1 MFSKAVKAK
10 MNQLKPI
17 FTRKADCRDC
27 YKCVRECPVKAIK
40 IEDNSAGI
48 VDELCIHCGRCVNVC
63 PVGAKKVRND
73 VSTVQQLFD
82 LGRDVILSLAPSWRV
97 EFKGLH
103 ASQLI
108 AAIKQLG
115 FGEVAETAIG
125 AQLVSEAVAKLIDHS
140 GQGLFLSTACPVA
153 VDLVCKYYP
162 EYGKYLTEVASPL
175 VAHTRFLKS
184 LRGESC
190 SVVFAGPCIAK
201 KVESERFNEAISSAL
216 TFENLHEWFAEKS
229 IDPKLI
235 PVDESVNFFPYNAG
249 EGGLYPVDGGMIS
262 GIRSGLQKENVEFM
276 CFSGVEG
283 IVTALHELKEL
294 PAGRQIFV
302 ELLACAGGCVNGPV
316 MKRKEAT
323 ILKRDR
329 IVSAVAV
336 MGSER
341 HGNGEID
348 VSAKLSIPAI
358 KRLRRPENLIRAA
371 LQRVGKTSSRD
382 ELNCGS
388 CGYDSCRDF
397 AEALLDGK
405 AMENMCVSYMRKLAS
420 KKANALI
427 KAMPAGVVIADAGM
441 RIIECNRQFAS
452 IFGPDMEMVFDAS
465 PGMEG
470 AQLDKIVPFHK
481 VFRNVLVTGE
491 DWVDHDIGYRDH
503 QLNISVFSIEKGQ
516 VVGAVIQDIRV
527 PHVRRDQVIRR
538 VEEVIRRNL
547 ETVQKVAYL
556 LGENAS
562 ETELRLNNVLE
573 AFGSSP
579 EEVDGISQDYE

>member
-1 MFSKAVKAK
+1 MFLKAVKAQ

-17 FTRKADCRDC
+17 FTRKSDCRDC

-48 VDELCIHCGRCVNVC
+48 VDELCIHCGRCVEVC

-73 VSTVQQLFD
+73 ISTVQQLFD
-82 LGRDVILSLAPSWRV
+82 LDRDVILSLAPSWRV

-103 ASQLI
+103 ASQLVG
-108 AAIKQLG
+108 AIRQLG
-115 FGEVAETAIG
+115 FSEVSETAIG
-125 AQLVSEAVAKLIDHS
+125 AQLVSKAVAELIDNA
-140 GQGLFLSTACPVA
+140 GPGLFLSTACPVV
-153 VDLVCKYYP
+153 VDLICKYYP
-162 EYGKYLTEVASPL
+162 QYAKYLTDVVSPL
-175 VAHTRFLKS
+175 VAHTRLLKS
-184 LRGESC
+184 IRGERC

-201 KVESERFNEAISSAL
+201 KIESERFNEPVASAL
-216 TFENLHEWFAEKS
+216 TFENLHDWFAERS
-229 IDPKLI
+229 IDPYQQPI
-235 PVDESVNFFPYNAG
+235 DPAVDFYPHSAA

-262 GIRSGLQKENVEFM
+262 GIKSNLHKKNVEFM
-276 CFSGVEG
+276 CFSGIEG
-283 IVTALHELKEL
+283 IIAALHDMTEL
-294 PAGRQIFV
+294 PAERQIFV

-316 MKRKEAT
+316 MKRHEAM
-323 ILKRDR
+323 IMKRDR
-329 IVSAVAV
+329 IISEVAGIV
-336 MGSER
+336 QKQKIAS
-341 HGNGEID
+341 ID
-348 VSAKLSIPAI
+348 VSTQINVAAVRKTQRS
-358 KRLRRPENLIRAA
+358 ESYIRAA
-371 LQRVGKTSSRD
+371 LQRVGKTGPRD

-427 KAMPAGVVIADAGM
+427 KAMPAGVVIVDAGM
-441 RIIECNRQFAS
+441 RIIECNRKFAS
-452 IFGPDMEMVFDAS
+452 IFGSDMEIVFDAS

-491 DWVDHDIGYRDH
+491 DWVDHDISYREH

-579 EEVDGISQDYE
+579 EEINGISQDYE